1 MTTAPAGAPESK
13 ATAPAAKEKAT
24 PVPKPKPKAVS
35 ALKQG
40 VKGASSPALQ
50 ARLQKLKKALVD
62 QPTASEAA
70 RAEFFA
76 VHAQTSLI
84 NLFADPVEKCR
95 EFAIGIVNALAAMA
109 PLVRQK
115 LERFF
120 VPRARA

>member
-1 MTTAPAGAPESK
+1 MSADCEELRQKYQRDLNCLVDPARS
-13 ATAPAAKEKAT
+13 TRRR
-24 PVPKPKPKAVS
+24 S
-35 ALKQG
+35 
-40 VKGASSPALQ
+40 
-50 ARLQKLKKALVD
+50 LQKLKKALVD